1 MFKFLF
7 ASIIVTGLGASRGFI
22 DLKNPIVFYDLKTKE
37 PLQPPITTIL
47 PGSENESF
55 NMSSVINIRLPF
67 IGQPCKLLILR
78 SIRIFSNCSNR
89 RMC

>member
-1 MFKFLF
+1 MFKFIF
-7 ASIIVTGLGASRGFI
+7 AAFILTGLGSSRGFI

-67 IGQPCKLLILR
+67 IGQPCKLLI
-78 SIRIFSNCSNR
+78 
-89 RMC
+89 